1 MLILVRETLF
11 TAVDY
16 RVRLEW
22 KQAAADGAGP
32 LDGIKVRPLWSRRC
46 IQFTGC

>member
-1 MLILVRETLF
+1 MLMLVREVFF
-11 TAVDY
+11 TAIDY

-22 KQAAADGAGP
+22 KQAAADDTEL
-32 LDGIKVRPLWSRRC
+32 LDGIKVRPSWSRRC